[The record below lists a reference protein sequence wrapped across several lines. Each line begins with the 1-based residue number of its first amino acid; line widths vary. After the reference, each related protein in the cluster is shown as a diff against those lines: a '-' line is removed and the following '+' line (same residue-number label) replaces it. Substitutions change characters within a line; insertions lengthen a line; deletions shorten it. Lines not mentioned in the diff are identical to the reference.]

1 MNDKK
6 STLGSL
12 LSLFVQRK
20 IRSLFK
26 LSSLLLGSLLLSSQL
41 SIAAEQPLDRIAAV
55 VNNDIVM
62 LSSVLARAKQL
73 KTASPS
79 TADKIL
85 IAQALEQLVLIKVQT
100 QYGKELGIIVDDVML
115 NRTIEGI
122 AKQNKLSL
130 SDFRHALQRQGVE
143 YSDFREDIRTRLV
156 INALKQRQ
164 SGQRASI
171 SEQEV
176 NDLIFSQ
183 SSIINQDAQ
192 YHLQEL
198 FIPAP
203 NGVSLPQFNIAR
215 KQAETLRRQL
225 LGQQAF
231 ASNKYATKDLGWKT
245 NKELPSSYSR
255 ALSLMGI
262 DEISPVV
269 HDSEGFHILKLVAK
283 RGGSQQ
289 LEQQVHARH
298 ILIADPSSAGKR
310 KALSIRNKIIKGGDF
325 ATLAKTN
332 SADTGSAINGGDL
345 GWAKPEVYV
354 PEFANTVKT
363 VALKAI
369 SQPIKTKF
377 GWHIIQVLERK
388 KIDASRASMRASAKS
403 ILAKKKNKSGYDT
416 WLQGIRD
423 DAFIE
428 YRLKL

>member
-1 MNDKK
+1 MNRLILC
-6 STLGSL
+6 SFT
-12 LSLFVQRK
+12 QRK
-20 IRSLFK
+20 IRSLVKSF
-26 LSSLLLGSLLLSSQL
+26 SLLLSCLFFASQL

-55 VNNDIVM
+55 VNNDVVM
-62 LSSVLARAKQL
+62 LSSVLARAKRL
-73 KTASPS
+73 KTALPNS
-79 TADKIL
+79 TDKAL
-85 IAQALEQLVLIKVQT
+85 IKQALEQLVLIKVQT
-100 QYGKELGIIVDDVML
+100 QYGKELGIIIDDVML

-130 SDFRHALQRQGVE
+130 GDFRIALQRQGIE
-143 YSDFREDIRTRLV
+143 YSAFREDIRARL
-156 INALKQRQ
+156 IIDALKQRQ
-164 SGQRASI
+164 SGQRANI
-171 SEQEV
+171 SEQAV

-183 SSIINQDAQ
+183 ASIINQDAQ
-192 YHLQEL
+192 YQLQEI

-203 NGVSLPQFNIAR
+203 NGINVAQFNSAR

-225 LGQQAF
+225 LNQASF
-231 ASNKYATKDLGWKT
+231 ASKHYPTKDLGWQA
-245 NKELPSSYSR
+245 NKELPASYSR

-269 HDSEGFHILKLVAK
+269 HDSQGFHILKLVAK

-289 LEQQVHARH
+289 LEQQVHTRH
-298 ILIADPSSAGKR
+298 ILIGNPSNAGQK
-310 KALSIRNKIIKGGDF
+310 KAISIRNKIIAGADF

-332 SADTGSAINGGDL
+332 SADTGSAVNGGDL
-345 GWAKPEVYV
+345 GWAKPTLYV
-354 PEFANTVKT
+354 PEFAAVVKT
-363 VALKAI
+363 AALKAI

-388 KIDASRASMRASAKS
+388 KIDASRTSMRASAKS
-403 ILAKKKNKSGYDT
+403 ILAKKKNKNGYET

>member
-345 GWAKPEVYV
+345 GWSKPEVYV